1 MPPCYKSAWAVAGK
15 MLNLTS
21 SFSGEQAPERRSP
34 LVDLNRQQLEDALR
48 SFVPNANLVAH
59 SVAKA
64 GRSNTNYVLETSE
77 GEFVLRVHARD
88 DALGSK
94 ERALH
99 EHCRR
104 LVPLAT
110 LIGTSSGSAS
120 VAHAHS
126 LLEFVAGDTLESVML
141 AGPSERL
148 ETAACNLGHALA
160 QLLSCQFDRLGDLTA
175 DARDGSLVVRAWPFD
190 DFEQQVLFESPA
202 AARLGPLRDEV
213 WALLTRGR
221 RRYQHAVRP
230 HLVHGDFNPSN
241 LLVAEDGEISAI
253 LDWEFAHSGHVWAD
267 IGNLLRYRGVPLPSS
282 FTARLL
288 EGMTDGGF
296 KPSKDWH
303 ALSLLA
309 DLSSA
314 LEFLSSADD
323 KPQTH
328 GRALSQVRGTLA
340 ALRE

>member
-1 MPPCYKSAWAVAGK
+1 

-21 SFSGEQAPERRSP
+21 SISDEQAIERRAP

-48 SFVPNANLVAH
+48 SFLPSATLVAH

-77 GEFVLRVHARD
+77 GKFVLRVHARD
-88 DALGSK
+88 DALGAK
-94 ERALH
+94 EHAVY

-110 LIGTSSGSAS
+110 LVGTSAASAS
-120 VAHAHS
+120 IAHAHS
-126 LLEFVAGDTLESVML
+126 LLEFVPGDTLESVMI
-141 AGPSERL
+141 AGASERL
-148 ETAACNLGHALA
+148 EAAACNLGHALA
-160 QLLSCQFDRLGDLTA
+160 QLVACRFEGMGNLAA
-175 DARDGSLVVRAWPFD
+175 DAEAGHLVVRAWPFG

-202 AARLGPLRDEV
+202 AARLGPLRDEL
-213 WALLTRGR
+213 WAFLERAR
-221 RRYQHAVRP
+221 HRYAHQLPP

-241 LLVAEDGEISAI
+241 LLIAEDGEISAI
-253 LDWEFAHSGHVWAD
+253 LDWEFAHSGQVWAD
-267 IGNLLRYRGVPLPSS
+267 IGNLLRYRGVPLPGS
-282 FTARLL
+282 FTVRLL
-288 EGMTDGGF
+288 EGLNDGGF

-314 LEFLSSADD
+314 LELLSSPVD

-328 GRALSQVRGTLA
+328 ARALSQIRGTLA

>member
-1 MPPCYKSAWAVAGK
+1 

-21 SFSGEQAPERRSP
+21 SVSEEQATERRSP
-34 LVDLNRQQLEDALR
+34 LVDLSRQQLEEALR
-48 SFVPNANLVAH
+48 SFVPNAKLVSH

-64 GRSNTNYVLETSE
+64 GRSNTNYMLETSE
-77 GEFVLRVHARD
+77 GKFVLRVHARD

-110 LIGTSSGSAS
+110 LVGTSAGNAS
-120 VAHAHS
+120 IAHAHS
-126 LLEFVAGDTLESVML
+126 LLEFVAGDTLESVMI
-141 AGPSERL
+141 AGASERL

-160 QLLSCQFDRLGDLTA
+160 QLVTSQFDSLGDLAA
-175 DARDGSLVVRAWPFD
+175 DPGDGNLVVRAWPFD
-190 DFEQQVLFESPA
+190 DFDQQVLFESPA

-213 WALLTRGR
+213 WALLTRAR
-221 RRYQHAVRP
+221 LRYQPTVQP

-241 LLVAEDGEISAI
+241 LLIAEDGEISAI
-253 LDWEFAHSGHVWAD
+253 LDWEFAHAGHVWTD
-267 IGNLLRYRGVPLPSS
+267 VGNLLRYRGVPLPGS
-282 FTARLL
+282 FTVRLL

-296 KPSKDWH
+296 KPTKDWH

-314 LEFLSSADD
+314 LEFLSSKDD

-328 GRALSQVRGTLA
+328 ARALSQIRGTLA